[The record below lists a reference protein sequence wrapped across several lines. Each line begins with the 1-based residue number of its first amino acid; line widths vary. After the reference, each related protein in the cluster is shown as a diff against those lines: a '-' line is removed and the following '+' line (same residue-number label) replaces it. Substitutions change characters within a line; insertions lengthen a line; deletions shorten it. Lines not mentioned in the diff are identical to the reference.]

1 MSASENQIVVYQP
14 NETVRLDMID
24 AYSGVATG
32 ECCQCENDLTSVALA
47 KVVASGQ
54 SQFPIEEAA

>member
-14 NETVRLDMID
+14 DETVRLTQ
-24 AYSGVATG
+24 VTG

-47 KVVASGQ
+47 KVVASCQ
-54 SQFPIEEAA
+54 FQFPIEEAA